1 MLFDLKSMAKQLP
14 STDIFDDDLEA
25 AIEPE
30 DTIESGE
37 ENSEACKMARQIFT
51 RLRVYHL

>member
-1 MLFDLKSMAKQLP
+1 MLFDLQSMAKQLP

-30 DTIESGE
+30 DTIEIGE